1 MFWRADIL
9 SGGLLET
16 FTRACKSLKKRNI
29 KINKNI
35 KFRCDFFIFFL
46 LAETPDFDQKIS
58 KYPESYEPWPP
69 WRRDI
74 VFCRG
79 RSGGAQRPRTRPA
92 GWRCPGC
99 SASSSSHTPD
109 TPRSSCPAQST
120 QLVIVS
126 QVFGS
131 GSTRI
136 GTNSILLCPDQL
148 QWNLTKNNLFKFST
162 IWNFQTYCLFKT
174 NFNSF

>member
-1 MFWRADIL
+1 
-9 SGGLLET
+9 
-16 FTRACKSLKKRNI
+16 
-29 KINKNI
+29 
-35 KFRCDFFIFFL
+35 
-46 LAETPDFDQKIS
+46 
-58 KYPESYEPWPP
+58 
-69 WRRDI
+69 
-74 VFCRG
+74 
-79 RSGGAQRPRTRPA
+79 
-92 GWRCPGC
+92 
-99 SASSSSHTPD
+99 
-109 TPRSSCPAQST
+109 
-120 QLVIVS
+120 LVIVS